1 MAKAVAIC
9 RCKTCGEEFKKE
21 TVKRN
26 RTEADSWEEWAQ
38 NYYDECPDCYQKRIQ
53 AERDAANEEAAGFA
67 KEAELPELIGTEKQ
81 VAWANKIRW
90 DLYESTQDTLDKAM
104 EIIQSGR
111 NPERREKRQ
120 RAYDE
125 CVLFSKWIFSKTEA
139 SFWIDHREIFGAG
152 IKRALDDFC
161 IHEKYLKEKEE
172 IEFEGVVSQIAPT
185 IVEPE
190 NKIST
195 TVCEINATETEVIV
209 RSAKDQGV
217 IDLVK
222 SCGYRWNGSV
232 WRKEITVTTGSAE
245 DRLIEIGNRLLVA
258 GYPVKADPEYH
269 DRIISGQYDPESKR
283 WIIRDDGQIRILTG
297 KDEDLEI
304 KARKLPG
311 ASKYGRITVPA
322 SAWQEIEDFARIHD
336 FRISPGARE
345 AMDGYKASVVTVSPV
360 KGAEAEYHEENT
372 AAILDSSRDV
382 LEDLKEEE

>member
-9 RCKTCGEEFKKE
+9 RCTTCGQEFKKE

-26 RTEADSWEEWAQ
+26 RTEADSWEKWATE
-38 NYYDECPDCYQKRIQ
+38 NYDECPECYRKRIQ
-53 AERDAANEEAAGFA
+53 AERDAANEEAAGLA

-90 DLYESTQDTLDKAM
+90 DLYESTHDTLDEAM
-104 EIIQSGR
+104 KIMQLSGR

-120 RAYDE
+120 KAYDE
-125 CVLFSKWIFSKTEA
+125 YVAFSEWLLTKEEA
-139 SFWIDHREIFGAG
+139 SFWIDHRDIFGAG
-152 IKRALDDFC
+152 IKRAFENFS
-161 IHEKYLKEKEE
+161 IREKYEKEKKAED
-172 IEFEGVVSQIAPT
+172 VTPVAPT

-190 NKIST
+190 NKTST
-195 TVCEINATETEVIV
+195 TVCEINATENEVTV

-222 SCGYRWNGSV
+222 AQGYKWNGSV

-258 GYPVKADPEYH
+258 GYPVKVDPKYH
-269 DRIISGQYDPESKR
+269 DRIISGQYEPESKR
-283 WIIRDDGQIRILTG
+283 WIIREDGQIRILTG

-304 KARKLPG
+304 KARKISG
-311 ASKYGRITVPA
+311 ASKYGKITVPA

-345 AMDGYKASVVTVSPV
+345 AMEAYKASVVTVSPA
-360 KGAEAEYHEENT
+360 KGAEAEYHEEDVT
-372 AAILDSSRDV
+372 SVLDSSRDV
-382 LEDLKEEE
+382 LDDLKEED